1 MKEAPSLAREVC
13 NLLDLGANGE
23 ELRNQET
30 IIFDQKDSVIALV
43 IPMRNLPTK
52 LTFQTSVFGLTC

>member
-23 ELRNQET
+23 ELRKQREY
-30 IIFDQKDSVIALV
+30 F
-43 IPMRNLPTK
+43 
-52 LTFQTSVFGLTC
+52 F